1 MTECAAWLLF
11 LRRPRSCQISLQ
23 CLYRSNHFLAQYG
36 RDLMYISTVLTVA
49 DEKINHTFLTF
60 QHFIFFVST
69 LIDML
74 VPDIPGG
81 LDTIIKRESYQ
92 AKQIMSD
99 HHGLMGSSPTTEDF
113 LLELET

>member
-1 MTECAAWLLF
+1 MQ
-11 LRRPRSCQISLQ
+11 RVVIISKEAEELSNFTAT
-23 CLYRSNHFLAQYG
+23 LIPANHFLTQYG
-36 RDLMYISTVLTVA
+36 RDLTYIPTVRTVV
-49 DEKINHTFLTF
+49 DEKFNHTFSTF

-81 LDTIIKRESYQ
+81 LDTVIKRESYQ

-99 HHGLMGSSPTTEDF
+99 HHGLMGSSPATEDF